1 MMRLLIHDTHTL
13 PRATPYDLQQAFDG
27 FEQVVADNLMLARFI
42 GDLAVE
48 VDLAE
53 RQITFTGFIERPDG
67 EWPRYYVQEAQMRM
81 GQFAR
86 AFMTDFNL
94 PRAIC
99 ERRTHIR
106 AADGSFTAVGEL
118 KFTVPA
124 P

>member
-1 MMRLLIHDTHTL
+1 MRLHINDTHTL
-13 PRATPYDLQQAFDG
+13 PHATPYDLQRAFDG
-27 FEQVVADNLMLARFI
+27 FEQVVAHNLMLARYI

-48 VDLAE
+48 TDLAE
-53 RQITFTGFIERPDG
+53 RQIVFTGFIERPDG

-86 AFMTDFNL
+86 AFMSHFNL

-99 ERRTHIR
+99 ERRTDIR
-106 AADGSFTAVGEL
+106 AADGSFAAVGEL

>member
-1 MMRLLIHDTHTL
+1 MRLFIEDTHTL
-13 PRATPYDLQQAFDG
+13 PRATPYDLQQAFEG
-27 FEQVVADNLMLARFI
+27 FEQVIAHNLMVARYI
-42 GDLAVE
+42 GDLE
-48 VDLAE
+48 IGMDLGK

-86 AFMTDFNL
+86 AFLSHFNL

-99 ERRTHIR
+99 ERRTDIR
-106 AADGSFTAVGEL
+106 AEDGSFAAVGEL